1 MLSKLIISN
10 YALINH
16 LEIDFNKGLSI
27 ITGETGAGKSIIL
40 GALSLI
46 LGERI
51 DLKVIRNTE
60 KKAIIEVVF
69 DISKYNLKSFFS
81 NNNLDWNDNELILR
95 REVAINGRS
104 RAFINDTPVNL
115 NVLREL
121 SIKLVDIHSQHQNL
135 LLADSKYQLQII
147 DALADNEQLRIKYKE
162 QFKKYINLI
171 SKQRKLEESISRN
184 NDEEEYLKYQYD
196 LLKKIDLKEG
206 EISELE
212 KLSEI
217 LNSAEEIRYNLSMA
231 NSKISQSDN
240 SILALIKES
249 IKTLS
254 HVNFSLFTGVNE
266 ESDSLLKRLENT
278 YIELKDISET
288 IEQYLSNVDVDP
300 QLLEHTTQRL
310 DILYE
315 TQRKFRVSSEAE
327 LIELKEDIERK
338 LVSIVNSDEEISEL
352 KEKVKIEG
360 KTLIKLAT
368 ELTETRQN
376 AAKNFSDLLIN
387 MARPLGMRNIKF
399 IVRISKGKLNSE
411 GQDIIEFLCSFNK
424 NQELMPISKVASGGE
439 MSRIMLCVKNIVA
452 AKIQLPTII
461 FDEVDTGVSG
471 EIADKMGDMMKRI
484 SESIQVLTITH
495 LPQVAAKGDFHYKV
509 FKSDAEDFT
518 YTSIQELNDNERIN
532 EIAQMLSG
540 STINDAAILN
550 AKSLLKK

>member
-310 DILYE
+310 DTLYE

>member
-206 EISELE
+206 EILELE

-310 DILYE
+310 DTLYE